1 MSTEITPSTTP
12 APSTEAAPAPK
23 PERVLHG
30 RAELRARLTQKS
42 NDVFAGIAEAK
53 KFKDESPAPVSSATP
68 NSEAVAET
76 VASLEEAGVEVP
88 DQKKTETKV
97 QYETRIARLLL
108 QVQRAE
114 SEGLKHKGALEK
126 VNNELADL
134 KAKFAEASSDPVK
147 ALKLANMTP
156 DEMAQAML
164 DGKLSKAE
172 EKVVKQELPPEVLE
186 LIEEGKR
193 LKAEKAAQVEATENL
208 KIREGNIKLIDTAKR
223 GLVEQYPAL
232 ELIPNDRLLDAY
244 ESIAKATGAEP
255 DFAEFAAKLQDNV
268 LGEVLA
274 AVKHKGTLLEL
285 VKKDPE
291 LKAYFTK
298 ELGLVATVE
307 TPAVVESV
315 KPKSTIA
322 GTPTETPSRKENM
335 SAAERKARAAQA
347 ASRVFGG

>member
-126 VNNELADL
+126 ANSELAAL
-134 KAKFAEASSDPVK
+134 KA
-147 ALKLANMTP
+147 
-156 DEMAQAML
+156 
-164 DGKLSKAE
+164 
-172 EKVVKQELPPEVLE
+172 
-186 LIEEGKR
+186 
-193 LKAEKAAQVEATENL
+193 
-208 KIREGNIKLIDTAKR
+208 
-223 GLVEQYPAL
+223 
-232 ELIPNDRLLDAY
+232 
-244 ESIAKATGAEP
+244 SIAGA
-255 DFAEFAAKLQDNV
+255 
-268 LGEVLA
+268 
-274 AVKHKGTLLEL
+274 
-285 VKKDPE
+285 
-291 LKAYFTK
+291 
-298 ELGLVATVE
+298 
-307 TPAVVESV
+307 
-315 KPKSTIA
+315 
-322 GTPTETPSRKENM
+322 
-335 SAAERKARAAQA
+335 
-347 ASRVFGG
+347 